1 MSPFRYKLQKVLDL
15 MEKREKQVDAE
26 VLAAKARRDAEA
38 DALRAIT
45 VRQSAAQ
52 KGLQAQMAQGATPD
66 VASSN
71 DYIQALGLR
80 AEAQAKRV
88 KEAEQVLEV
97 ATKKQMEVRRDRQ
110 RIEKHKDMKRVLYQV
125 EEKAKEAKRI
135 DEMAGTMFMKKRQR
149 DEEALTEEQERLEKL
164 EKLKLL
170 KALREK
176 REEGYR

>member
-1 MSPFRYKLQKVLDL
+1 MSPFRYKLQKILDL

-26 VLAAKARRDAEA
+26 VLAAKAKRDAEL
-38 DALRAIT
+38 DALQAIT
-45 VRQSAAQ
+45 VRRTAAQ

-66 VASSN
+66 VAASN
-71 DYIQALGLR
+71 DYIQALGMR
-80 AEAQAKRV
+80 AEAQNRRV
-88 KEAEQVLEV
+88 KEAEQVLDA
-97 ATKKQMEVRRDRQ
+97 ATKKQMAVRRDRQ
-110 RIEKHKDMKRVLYQV
+110 RIEKHKEMKHVIYQA
-125 EEKAKEAKRI
+125 EEKSREAKRI

-149 DEEALTEEQERLEKL
+149 EDEALTEEQERLEKL